1 ELVNQSELGLSL
13 ASGLHDGYSW
23 DRLVYD
29 VARVDTE
36 GPPAYWELT
45 GEVTIQ
51 PETLSGGRVTGALDL
66 APGSHALACAS
77 SDSRVFL
84 LTEVVVG
91 G

>member
-1 ELVNQSELGLSL
+1 V
-13 ASGLHDGYSW
+13 
-23 DRLVYD
+23 
-29 VARVDTE
+29 
-36 GPPAYWELT
+36 GPPDYWALT

-66 APGSHALACAS
+66 APGSHALACAA
-77 SDSRVFL
+77 SDSRVLL